1 MDSQFLAAVNVD
13 AHDTGLSH
21 HTVAILF
28 VSPPSFHK
36 KRSSSCVFAATL
48 FPEKKPSSLIT
59 NITITPSPPAS

>member
-48 FPEKKPSSLIT
+48 FPEKKAFKP
-59 NITITPSPPAS
+59 NH